1 MAWKGLEILHH
12 NCDRFGMAWEMIV
25 CAHYYF
31 DSTLRLFLA
40 GYLQFFL

>member
-1 MAWKGLEILHH
+1 MV
-12 NCDRFGMAWEMIV
+12 WEMIV